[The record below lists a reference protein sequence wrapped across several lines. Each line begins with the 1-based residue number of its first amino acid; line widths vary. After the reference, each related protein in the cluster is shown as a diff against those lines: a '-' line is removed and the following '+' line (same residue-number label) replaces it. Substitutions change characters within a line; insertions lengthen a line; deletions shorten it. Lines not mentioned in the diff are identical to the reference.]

1 MNPPAPLAD
10 NLRAQW
16 MLRDDVVF
24 LNHGSFG
31 AVPRVVFEEQERWR
45 RRLEAEPI
53 ELLGRR
59 QSDLIDAA
67 KTPLA
72 EFLHMKPADF
82 GLVTNA
88 TEGVNAVLHS
98 LHFKPG
104 DELLTTTHVYNAV
117 RKAMQHA
124 ASRGGATYR
133 ELDLPTPLAG
143 PEDITR
149 VITQNLSER
158 TRLVVIDHITSP
170 TGLVFPVADIA
181 RACAARNIE
190 LLIDG
195 AHAPGMV
202 ELDVPAT
209 GATYYAGN
217 LHKWAC
223 APKGVAFIWVAP
235 HRQKDIHPCV
245 VSHRYGEGLAA
256 EFGWQGTRDASAWL
270 TLPTALKF
278 MNDLGWDNVREHNH
292 SLAVWA
298 HAMLCERFGVAPLT
312 PLDGCLL
319 GSTATLRL
327 PVPLS
332 EMTETQANTLQQS
345 LYTHDRIEVPLMP
358 WQDQWYLRV
367 SCQVYNTPEDYHR
380 LAAAIIA
387 AAASAHS
394 PTAKSPAAPA
404 HPPSR

>member
-1 MNPPAPLAD
+1 
-10 NLRAQW
+10 
-16 MLRDDVVF
+16 MLREDVAF

-31 AVPRVVFEEQERWR
+31 AVPLVVFEEQERWR

-59 QSDLIDAA
+59 QSELIDVA
-67 KTPLA
+67 KAPLGA
-72 EFLHMKPADF
+72 FLNMRPDDF
-82 GLVTNA
+82 GFVTNA

-98 LHFKPG
+98 LHFRPG

-124 ASRGGATYR
+124 AKRGGAAYR
-133 ELDLPTPLAG
+133 EIDVRTPLHG
-143 PEDITR
+143 PGDITR
-149 VITQNLSER
+149 AIVDGLSER
-158 TRLVVIDHITSP
+158 TRLLVIDHITSP
-170 TGLVFPVADIA
+170 TGLIFPVDEIA
-181 RACAARNIE
+181 RVCAERKIE

-235 HRQKDIHPCV
+235 HRRNDIHPCV
-245 VSHRYGEGLAA
+245 VSHRYGDGLAA

-270 TLPTALKF
+270 TLPTALEF
-278 MNDLGWDNVREHNH
+278 MADLGWDRVRTHNH
-292 SLAVWA
+292 AMAVWA
-298 HAMLCERFGVAPLT
+298 HQMLCDRFGVEPLT

-319 GSTATLRL
+319 GSTATVRL
-327 PVPLS
+327 PAPLAEMS
-332 EMTETQANTLQQS
+332 EAEGAKLQQS
-345 LYTHDRIEVPLMP
+345 LYTHDRVEVPLGP
-358 WQDQWYLRV
+358 WQGAWHLRV
-367 SCQVYNTPEDYHR
+367 SCQVYNTPADYYR
-380 LAAAIIA
+380 VADAID
-387 AAASAHS
+387 AAASAHRS
-394 PTAKSPAAPA
+394 TAGSPAAPS
-404 HPPSR
+404 PRPSR

>member
-1 MNPPAPLAD
+1 
-10 NLRAQW
+10 
-16 MLRDDVVF
+16 MLRDDVAF

-31 AVPRVVFEEQERWR
+31 AVPRIVFEEQERWR

-67 KTPLA
+67 KAPLA
-72 EFLHMKPADF
+72 QFLHMRAHDF

-88 TEGVNAVLHS
+88 TEGINAVLHS
-98 LHFKPG
+98 LHFRPG
-104 DELLTTTHVYNAV
+104 DELLTTNHVYNAV

-124 ASRGGATYR
+124 ASRGGAAYR
-133 ELDLPTPLAG
+133 EIDIRTPLQG
-143 PEDITR
+143 PADILR
-149 VITQNLSER
+149 AIVNGLSER
-158 TRLVVIDHITSP
+158 TRLLVIDHITSP
-170 TGLVFPVADIA
+170 TALIVPVQEIA
-181 RACAARNIE
+181 RVCAERKIE

-195 AHAPGMV
+195 AHAPGMI

-235 HRQKDIHPCV
+235 HRQNDIHPCV

-278 MNDLGWDNVREHNH
+278 MEGLGWERVRAHNH
-292 SLAVWA
+292 AMAIWA
-298 HAMLCERFGVAPLT
+298 HMMLCDRFGVEPLT

-327 PVPLS
+327 PAPLS
-332 EMTETQANTLQQS
+332 EMTEARGVELQQS
-345 LYTHDRIEVPLMP
+345 LYTRDRVEVPLVP
-358 WQDQWYLRV
+358 WQGAWHLRV
-367 SCQVYNTPEDYHR
+367 SCQVYNTPADYER
-380 LAAAIIA
+380 LAGAIA
-387 AAASAHS
+387 AAASAY
-394 PTAKSPAAPA
+394 
-404 HPPSR
+404 